1 MAQVGILVPLILD
14 LVLVVL
20 IFFVSLE
27 CVLLQVLKL
36 LLLAHQLGLD
46 RFQVEAPDFIELGEA
61 LFCLLCEGA

>member
-20 IFFVSLE
+20 ILFVPLE
-27 CVLLQVLKL
+27 CVLLQVFQL
-36 LLLAHQLGLD
+36 LLLAHQLSLD
-46 RFQVEAPDFIELGEA
+46 RFQVEAPDFIELGKA